1 MSTSEQT
8 LSIIKPDAVER
19 NLEGN
24 IVDIFTKSGLKIIKK
39 KKFTFQKMK
48 HQVFMR
54 YINQNTFL
62 MTFVTIYPQDQL

>member
-1 MSTSEQT
+1 MSNSEQT

-24 IVDIFTKSGLKIIKK
+24 IVDIFINSGLKIIKK
-39 KKFTFQKMK
+39 KKFIFQKMK

-54 YINQNTFL
+54 YINQNLF
-62 MTFVTIYPQDQL
+62 

>member
-24 IVDIFTKSGLKIIKK
+24 ITDIFINSGLKIINKK
-39 KKFTFQKMK
+39 KNSYFK
-48 HQVFMR
+48 R
-54 YINQNTFL
+54 
-62 MTFVTIYPQDQL
+62 

>member
-24 IVDIFTKSGLKIIKK
+24 IVDIFIKSGLKIIKK
-39 KKFTFQKMK
+39 KKFIFQKMK

-54 YINQNTFL
+54 YINQNPFL
-62 MTFVTIYPQDQL
+62 MTFVIIYPQDQL